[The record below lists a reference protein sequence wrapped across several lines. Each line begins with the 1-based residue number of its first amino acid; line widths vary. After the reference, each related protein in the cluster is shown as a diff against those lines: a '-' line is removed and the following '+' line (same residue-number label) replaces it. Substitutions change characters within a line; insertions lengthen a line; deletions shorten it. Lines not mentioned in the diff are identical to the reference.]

1 MGGHNPPWRQKG
13 DKVTSKVH
21 KLNLAKWTV
30 VDAVH
35 HYDTDFESASEDQF
49 KNTTFVLVEQHMQ
62 KVVA

>member
-1 MGGHNPPWRQKG
+1 MAATKG
-13 DKVTSKVH
+13 TTVTSKVH

-35 HYDTDFESASEDQF
+35 HYDTDFESASEDQL
-49 KNTTFVLVEQHMQ
+49 KKTTFDVLEQHMQ